1 MPVVNIK
8 KHVFDKHDLSKSLGF
23 HSGQKNSSGLQ
34 VLQNKANVNIINI
47 HGLQHYGYY
56 PYHRMNPIP
65 PRTPRR
71 AAGILISLCSGD
83 ASA

>member
-1 MPVVNIK
+1 MPVVYKKKKK

-23 HSGQKNSSGLQ
+23 RSRQQNSSGLQ
-34 VLQNKANVNIINI
+34 VLQNKADVNIINI

-65 PRTPRR
+65 PSDPE
-71 AAGILISLCSGD
+71 AGGGNSYQSLLR
-83 ASA
+83 